1 MLCAVLKKEG
11 ENIKIIMIPT
21 IWIWMMLES
30 EGCCSN
36 PKNEVSKNKARGL
49 GEAKI
54 LRNGGRME

>member
-21 IWIWMMLES
+21 ILIWMTLES

-36 PKNEVSKNKARGL
+36 PKNEVSKNKTRGL
-49 GEAKI
+49 GAGKI
-54 LRNGGRME
+54 